1 MPGCA
6 WLVFSK
12 TGLFSAQ
19 DCTLAFVKHIYE
31 FVIDAEATA
40 RQGQADIS
48 RNLGPTFSGALYSL
62 NNTAL

>member
-19 DCTLAFVKHIYE
+19 DCTLAIVKHIYE
-31 FVIDAEATA
+31 FVIDAGATA

-48 RNLGPTFSGALYSL
+48 RNLGPTF
-62 NNTAL
+62 